1 MFKKIF
7 FSFLFFLLFFSP
19 AFFSV
24 TKCRAQDALSGLETT
39 ANEVTAFRSQN
50 PGENFISTAAGK
62 IIGTV
67 LSFVG
72 VLFLILMIIAGIT
85 WMTAAG
91 NDQQTKKAKDL
102 LVSSIIGIVIVF
114 AAYAIT
120 AFVGDFVSN
129 SLSGQ

>member
-1 MFKKIF
+1 MFKKIIL
-7 FSFLFFLLFFSP
+7 SSLFFLLFFSSV
-19 AFFSV
+19 FFSV
-24 TKCRAQDALSGLETT
+24 AKCQAQDALSGLETT
-39 ANEVTAFRSQN
+39 AGEVTAFSSQN

-62 IIGTV
+62 IIGTA

-72 VLFLILMIIAGIT
+72 VLFLILMIMAGIT

-102 LVSSIIGIVIVF
+102 LVSSIIGIIIVF

-120 AFVGDFVSN
+120 AFVGNFVSSN
-129 SLSGQ
+129 LSG